1 MQSWS
6 RIASLH
12 RQLCCLAFFLLVIE
26 SQPRAELRVDGVS
39 DELARNVVSYVS
51 LASEP
56 CDAEPWLIRRRYRA
70 IASEARSALEPFGYY
85 DAVVETTLEQD
96 ERCWLATINID
107 PGQPVLLRNV
117 DVSLSTAP
125 GDEQNF
131 VDIVSSTA
139 LVRGAQLRQ
148 SDYESLKESLQ
159 IRAAERGYIDA
170 NFLQHKIEVWPA
182 ERVAD
187 VTLNFES
194 GPRYSFGEITQEQ
207 DFLDASVIDAYLD
220 FRTGMP
226 YDNRLV
232 TKAYSDLS
240 VSGYF
245 GRIEV
250 LPDYELAKDGQIP
263 VRVLLEPADRIE
275 YTVGLGF
282 STDTGPRARAG
293 YYNRRVNK
301 HGNRFKTD
309 ISLSPVIQGIAAEY
323 RKPLTDPRSEWL
335 SYSSALTSEETD
347 TFNNDTARVGVR
359 RTKKVR
365 TNWIRTL
372 SLDLSYDEFDVGLES
387 SSSRLVLPGIAYD
400 HKRADRDVFPTRG
413 RRLTF
418 ELRGTGQFLGSETS
432 FLQATTSLRLVHSIS
447 DESRLLAR
455 AALGFTAKSELF
467 ELPPSVRFFAGGDES
482 VRGFGYNTL
491 GPEDELGNVV
501 GGSHLLVASVEYER
515 HMRGN
520 FYGAVFVDAGN
531 AFDGFDVDPAVGAG
545 VGLKWQSP
553 VGPLRFYLAHP
564 LNKSDRT
571 VRLHIRL
578 GADL

>member
-1 MQSWS
+1 MHAWS
-6 RIASLH
+6 RIPLLL
-12 RQLCCLAFFLLVIE
+12 RQLCCFAFLLFAFAA
-26 SQPRAELRVDGVS
+26 QPRAELRVDGVS
-39 DELARNVVSYVS
+39 DELARNVFSYVA

-56 CDAEPWLIRRRYRA
+56 CDAEPWLIRRRFRA
-70 IASEARSALEPFGYY
+70 VAPEVRSALEPFGYY
-85 DAVVETTLEQD
+85 DAVVETNLEQD
-96 ERCWLATINID
+96 ERCWLATIDIN
-107 PGQPVLLRNV
+107 PGEPVLLRNV
-117 DVSLSTAP
+117 EVSLSTSP
-125 GDEQNF
+125 DENSNF
-131 VDIVSSTA
+131 IDIVSSTA
-139 LVRGAQLRQ
+139 LVAGAQLRH
-148 SDYESLKESLQ
+148 SDYEALKESLQ

-170 NFLQHKIEVWPA
+170 NFLQNKIEVWPA
-182 ERVAD
+182 ERAAD
-187 VTLNFES
+187 VTLSFES
-194 GPRYSFGEITQEQ
+194 GPRYNFGEITQEQ
-207 DFLDASVIDAYLD
+207 DFLDASLISAYLD
-220 FRTGMP
+220 FETGMP
-226 YDNRLV
+226 YDNRLL

-245 GRIEV
+245 GRIEL

-263 VRVLLEPADRIE
+263 VRVSLEPADRIE
-275 YTVGLGF
+275 YTVGIGF

-335 SYSSALTSEETD
+335 SYSSALTNEDTD

-365 TNWIRTL
+365 SNWIRTL
-372 SLDLSYDEFDVGLES
+372 SLDLSYDQFDVGLES

-418 ELRGTGQFLGSETS
+418 ELRGTGQFLGSDTS
-432 FLQATTSLRLVHSIS
+432 FLQATTSLRLVRSIT

-455 AALGFTAKSELF
+455 ATLGFTAQSEFL

-491 GPEDELGNVV
+491 GPKDELGNVV

-520 FYGAVFVDAGN
+520 FYGAVFLDAGN
-531 AFDGFDVDPAVGAG
+531 AFDGFDVDPAIGAG
-545 VGLKWQSP
+545 LGLKWQSP

-564 LNKSDRT
+564 VNKSDRS

>member
-1 MQSWS
+1 
-6 RIASLH
+6 
-12 RQLCCLAFFLLVIE
+12 LLVIG

-51 LASEP
+51 LASET

-70 IASEARSALEPFGYY
+70 IASEVRSALEPFGYY

-107 PGQPVLLRNV
+107 AGQPVLLRNV

-139 LVRGAQLRQ
+139 LVPGAQLRH

-159 IRAAERGYIDA
+159 IRAAERGYVDA

-220 FRTGMP
+220 FKTGMP

-418 ELRGTGQFLGSETS
+418 ELRGTGQFLGSDTS
-432 FLQATTSLRLVHSIS
+432 FLQATTSLRLVRSIS

-455 AALGFTAKSELF
+455 ATLGFTAKSELF

-531 AFDGFDVDPAVGAG
+531 AFDGFDVDPAIGAG

-564 LNKSDRT
+564 LNKADRT